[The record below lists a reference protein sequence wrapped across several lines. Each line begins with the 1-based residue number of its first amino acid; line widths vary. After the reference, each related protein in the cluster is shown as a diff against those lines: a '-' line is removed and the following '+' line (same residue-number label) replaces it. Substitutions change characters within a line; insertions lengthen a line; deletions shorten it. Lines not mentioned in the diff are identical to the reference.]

1 MTIIQSK
8 RNQVANACNKFQGK
22 DKRVLC
28 LCSAGLLRSATIA
41 DILTKTGKYNV
52 RNAGC
57 SQEYALIP
65 LSTALLHWADE
76 IVVVTEW
83 EGFVRS
89 ALLDQELDKPV
100 TSLDIP
106 DMYSRNDPELVS
118 IIKEDLIKEGWD
130 IEPRQPS

>member
-8 RNQVANACNKFQGK
+8 RNQVANAYNHFQGN

-41 DILTKTGKYNV
+41 EVLIRAGGYNV

-76 IVVVTEW
+76 IIVVE
-83 EGFVRS
+83 EQAAFVKS
-89 ALLDQELDKPV
+89 ALHELEMNKPIHV
-100 TSLDIP
+100 LDIP
-106 DMYSRNDPELVS
+106 DDYARNDPDLIE
-118 IIKEDLIKEGWD
+118 IIKESLIEKGFNV
-130 IEPRQPS
+130 

>member
-1 MTIIQSK
+1 MSVIQSK
-8 RNQVANACNKFQGK
+8 RNQIANADNRFQGT

-41 DILTKTGKYNV
+41 DILVKTGKYNV

-57 SQEYALIP
+57 AQEYALIP

-76 IVVVTEW
+76 IIVVEEW
-83 EGFVRS
+83 EQFVRDV
-89 ALLDQELDKPV
+89 LKEQELETPV

-106 DMYSRNDPELVS
+106 DMYARNDPELIE
-118 IIKEDLIKEGWD
+118 IIKQGLIEGGW
-130 IEPRQPS
+130 EL

>member
-8 RNQVANACNKFQGK
+8 RNQIANADNKFQGK

-41 DILTKTGKYNV
+41 EILVKTGKYNV

-65 LSTALLHWADE
+65 LSTALLHWADAI
-76 IVVVTEW
+76 IVVKEW

-89 ALLDQELDKPV
+89 ALLDQELSTPV

-106 DMYSRNDPELVS
+106 DVYARNNPELVS
-118 IIKEDLIKEGWD
+118 IIKEDLIKEGW
-130 IEPRQPS
+130 EL

>member
-1 MTIIQSK
+1 MSVIQSK
-8 RNQVANACNKFQGK
+8 RNQIAKADNRFQGT

-41 DILTKTGKYNV
+41 DILVKTGKYNV

-76 IVVVTEW
+76 IIVVEEW
-83 EGFVRS
+83 EQFVKS
-89 ALLDQELDKPV
+89 ALREEELETPV

-106 DMYSRNDPELVS
+106 DMYDRNDPELIK
-118 IIKEDLIKEGWD
+118 IIKQELIEGGWD
-130 IEPRQPS
+130 L

>member
-1 MTIIQSK
+1 MNVIQSK
-8 RNQVANACNKFQGK
+8 RNQIANADNRFQGK
-22 DKRVLC
+22 DERVLC

-41 DILTKTGKYNV
+41 DILVKTGKYNV

-76 IVVVTEW
+76 IIVVEEW
-83 EGFVRS
+83 ESFVRS
-89 ALLDQELDKPV
+89 ALKQEELDTPV

-106 DMYSRNDPELVS
+106 DMYARNDPELIE
-118 IIKEDLIKEGWD
+118 IIKQSLYEEGW
-130 IEPRQPS
+130 EL

>member
-1 MTIIQSK
+1 MTDKIIQSR
-8 RNQVANACNKFQGK
+8 RNQIANAANRFQGTQ
-22 DKRVLC
+22 KRVLC

-41 DILTKTGKYNV
+41 DILVKTGKYNV

-76 IVVVTEW
+76 IIVVKEW
-83 EGFVRS
+83 EDFVRE
-89 ALLDQELDKPV
+89 ALESENLTELTPV

-106 DMYSRNDPELVS
+106 DVFARNEPELIE
-118 IIKEDLIKEGWD
+118 IIKQGLIQEGWD
-130 IEPRQPS
+130 L

>member
-1 MTIIQSK
+1 MSIIKSM
-8 RNQVANACNKFQGK
+8 RNQIANSANRFQGT
-22 DKRVLC
+22 DKKVLC

-76 IVVVTEW
+76 IVVVKEW
-83 EGFVRS
+83 EDFVKVCLRDEG
-89 ALLDQELDKPV
+89 LDLTAV

-106 DMYSRNDPELVS
+106 DIFARNEEELVE
-118 IIKEDLIKEGWD
+118 IIKHGLVTEGWD
-130 IEPRQPS
+130 L

>member
-8 RNQVANACNKFQGK
+8 RNQIANADNKFQGK

-41 DILTKTGKYNV
+41 DILVKTGKYNV

-76 IVVVTEW
+76 IIVVKEW
-83 EGFVRS
+83 EGVVRS
-89 ALLDQELDKPV
+89 ALLDQELLTPV

-106 DMYSRNDPELVS
+106 DVYARNDPELVN
-118 IIKEDLIKEGWD
+118 IIKEDLVKEGWLL
-130 IEPRQPS
+130 

>member
-1 MTIIQSK
+1 MIIKSQ
-8 RNQVANACNKFQGK
+8 RNQIANAANRFQGSQ
-22 DKRVLC
+22 KRVLC

-41 DILTKTGKYNV
+41 DILVKTGKYNV

-76 IVVVTEW
+76 IVVVQEW
-83 EGFVRS
+83 EEFVRE
-89 ALLDQELDKPV
+89 ALTSEGLDNTPM

-106 DMYSRNDPELVS
+106 DEYERNDPVLIELV
-118 IIKEDLIKEGWD
+118 KDGLLANFWDL
-130 IEPRQPS
+130 